1 MNAAL
6 PAMVAGGRARKKG
19 REISDA
25 GHRKAGGQMSKWVSA
40 DDPRPAH
47 VREFVD
53 RVRAARAKVGHEL
66 ALMQEAIATEIAR
79 HDPNHVAS
87 SHQRL
92 KGASQAIEEKGEWV
106 EWEEW
111 RISTTFETRIVKT
124 ERNGKTWYEAAV
136 ECDGQRL
143 ACGCPTLK
151 GAFAFVHLYKAFIV
165 DQFYS
170 VGPPWADTGVYGR

>member
-1 MNAAL
+1 MFRR
-6 PAMVAGGRARKKG
+6 VAT
-19 REISDA
+19 
-25 GHRKAGGQMSKWVSA
+25 
-40 DDPRPAH
+40 DDPGSAH

-66 ALMQEAIATEIAR
+66 TLMQEAIATVIAGN
-79 HDPNHVAS
+79 DPTHVAS
-87 SHQRL
+87 SL
-92 KGASQAIEEKGEWV
+92 ELLEAVGQAIEEKGEWA

-111 RISTTFETRIVKT
+111 RISPTFATRVAKT
-124 ERNGKTWYEAAV
+124 ERNGKAWYEVAV

-170 VGPPWADTGVYGR
+170 VGPPWADTGVYGP